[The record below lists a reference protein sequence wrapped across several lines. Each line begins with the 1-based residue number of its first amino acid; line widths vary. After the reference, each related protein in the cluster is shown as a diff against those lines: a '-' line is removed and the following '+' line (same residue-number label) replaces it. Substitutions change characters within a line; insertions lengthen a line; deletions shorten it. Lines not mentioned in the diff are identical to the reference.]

1 VLIGKRI
8 CSEKKASCCQDSY
21 SLIHYNK
28 YILRIDIG
36 NILLNIYPRILDA
49 KSILFLVGLINL
61 SGCSFFIASATDDL
75 DHNLIS
81 VILNH
86 NDPKTVSEA
95 IPAYLLMLETLVKQS
110 PESEELLATTSS
122 LYSSYATLIPEDHE
136 RLQHLTSKALHFG
149 LRSAC
154 AHRDDF
160 CQINK
165 IKFDSFEK
173 IIQTTELK
181 DISALYTVGSAWASW
196 IQANSK
202 DWDAV
207 AQLPQVKAIMKR
219 IIALDETYKNGSMH
233 IYLGVLETY
242 LPPAMGGD
250 SDAGKFHFEQA
261 IALSEQKNLLIKVI
275 YASKYARLL
284 FDRKLHDTLLNE
296 VVNAD
301 PVQSELTLINTV
313 AQQQAK
319 ILLKTADNY
328 F

>member
-1 VLIGKRI
+1 M
-8 CSEKKASCCQDSY
+8 
-21 SLIHYNK
+21 
-28 YILRIDIG
+28 LRLDIG
-36 NILLNIYPRILDA
+36 DILLNICCRIFNT
-49 KSILFLVGLINL
+49 KVILLLVSLLNIG
-61 SGCSFFIASATDDL
+61 GCSFFIASATDDL
-75 DHNLIS
+75 DHNLLS

-86 NDPKTVSEA
+86 NDPETVSKA
-95 IPAYLLMLETLVKQS
+95 IPAYLLMLEALVKQS
-110 PESEELLATTSS
+110 PENEELLASTSS
-122 LYSSYATLIPEDHE
+122 LYSAYATLIPENQE
-136 RLQHLTSKALHFG
+136 RFLHLTSKAFHYG

-154 AHRDDF
+154 VYRDDF

-165 IKFDSFEK
+165 IKFDAFEK

-181 DISALYTVGSAWASW
+181 DTPALYTIGSTWASW
-196 IQANSK
+196 IQANNK
-202 DWDAV
+202 DWGAV

-219 IIALDETYKNGSMH
+219 IVVLDENYKNGNAH

-250 SDAGKFHFEQA
+250 PDAGKFHFERA

-275 YASKYARLL
+275 YARKYARLL
-284 FDRKLHDTLLNE
+284 FDRELHDTILNE

-301 PVQSELTLINTV
+301 PVQPELTLINTV

-319 ILLKTADNY
+319 NLLETADDY

>member
-1 VLIGKRI
+1 M
-8 CSEKKASCCQDSY
+8 
-21 SLIHYNK
+21 
-28 YILRIDIG
+28 LRLDIRDK
-36 NILLNIYPRILDA
+36 LLNIYTRILDA
-49 KSILFLVGLINL
+49 KAILLLVALLNL
-61 SGCSFFIASATDDL
+61 SGCSFFIASATNDL
-75 DHNLIS
+75 DHNLIG

-86 NDPKTVSEA
+86 NDPETVSEA

-110 PESEELLATTSS
+110 PEREELLASTSS
-122 LYSSYATLIPEDHE
+122 LYGSYATLIPENQE
-136 RLQHLTSKALHFG
+136 RLLHLTSKAFHYG

-154 AHRDDF
+154 VHRDDF

-165 IKFDSFEK
+165 IKFDAFEK

-181 DISALYTVGSAWASW
+181 DIPALYIVGSAWASW

-219 IIALDETYKNGSMH
+219 IIALDETYKNGSSH

-250 SDAGKFHFEQA
+250 PDAGKFHFERA

-275 YASKYARLL
+275 YARKYARLL
-284 FDRKLHDTLLNE
+284 FDRNLHDTLLNE
-296 VVNAD
+296 VVNTD
-301 PVQSELTLINTV
+301 PVQPELTLINTV

-319 ILLKTADNY
+319 ILLKTADDY